1 VSWIHRFSN
10 LFRDGR
16 LHRELDEELQFHIE
30 ARIRDN
36 LAAGMTPQN
45 ARRDALRRFGNQTVT
60 RERMRERDI
69 FGWLDAAWRDLRYAA
84 RTLRKNPGVT
94 VVAVL
99 SLALGIGANTAIF
112 SLIDMV
118 LLKTL
123 PVARPEQLYVL
134 QPAGRQGLGAFSYA
148 GFQTLRDA
156 NQVFSD
162 VFTCSEEG
170 ERWNVIHNGQAE
182 LATGQLVTGNYF
194 SALGVRAIAG
204 RVITPADDNTEMPV
218 AVISYS
224 YWKRKFALDASALGS
239 SLTVNG
245 ISLTIIGVAP
255 AEFFG
260 VAVGFAPEIW
270 APMSLQPRLSHGESL
285 LDAGTW
291 WLLAMG
297 RLKPGV
303 SEQQARANLEV
314 LVPAVQQ
321 AMRISDRF
329 GFDHFS
335 RIELGPGGAGISA
348 LRREFSVPLRILM
361 IVVALVLLIAC
372 ANVANLLLARANA
385 RQAEMAI
392 RIALG
397 GGRARLMRQLLTESM
412 LLAMMGGVVGLVFA
426 LWSSNLLIA
435 FLASSRLTLTL
446 RPHLDLRMLAFT
458 GAVSIATG
466 ILFGVAPALRATRI
480 HLAPALK
487 ENSRSLAGT
496 RMNLGKV
503 LVVLQV
509 AVCLVLL
516 TGAGLFVGTLQN
528 LRTKDL
534 GFNSGNILLMTL
546 EPALAGYKDATLTS
560 LYQQLM
566 ERIDAVPG
574 VRSASLS
581 RWGLIGAGYAGR
593 NVSIPGYTPQTRS
606 DQNTGFNVVGP
617 RFFETN
623 GIPLSAGREFAPADT
638 AAAPRV
644 AIVNQKFARF
654 YFGRENPIGK
664 RFTFPP
670 RPDQPFEIVG
680 VVGDAK
686 YFQLRKQIPRMVFV
700 PFLQSSGMSR
710 MIVAVRTAANPTSMV
725 SILRRE
731 IQAIAKDVPISSVR
745 TQEQQLDA
753 TLVQE
758 RLLATLAGF
767 FSLLALVL
775 TCVGLYGI
783 LSYAV
788 TRRTN
793 EIGVRVALGA
803 SYNDVLWLILR
814 DSVLLVGIGLAIGA
828 VGTLATTRL
837 ISKMLFG
844 LAPHDPATIA
854 AGALLLSA
862 VVAFAGWLPAR
873 RAARVDPM
881 VALRYE

>member
-1 VSWIHRFSN
+1 MSWIHRFSN

-16 LHRELDEELQFHIE
+16 LHRELDEELQFHLE

-36 LAAGMTPQN
+36 LAAGMTLQD
-45 ARRDALRRFGNQTVT
+45 ARRDALQRFGKQTVT
-60 RERMRERDI
+60 REGMRERDI
-69 FGWLDAAWRDLRYAA
+69 LGWLDAAWRDLRYAA

-94 VVAVL
+94 AVAVL

-123 PVARPEQLYVL
+123 PVARPEKLYVL
-134 QPAGRQGLGAFSYA
+134 QPAGRQGLGAFSYM

-194 SALGVRAIAG
+194 SALGVSAIAG
-204 RVITPADDNTEMPV
+204 RAITPADDKAEMPV

-245 ISLTIIGVAP
+245 VSLTIIGVAP
-255 AEFFG
+255 PEFFG

-270 APMSLQPRLSHGESL
+270 VPMSLQPRLSHGESL

-329 GFDHFS
+329 GDHFS

-412 LLAMMGGVVGLVFA
+412 LLAMMGGLVGLVFA

-446 RPHLDLRMLAFT
+446 RPQLDLRMLAFT

-466 ILFGVAPALRATRI
+466 ILFGVAPALRATSI

-487 ENSRSLAGT
+487 ENPRSLAGT

-534 GFNSGNILLMTL
+534 GFNPGNVLLMTL

-581 RWGLIGAGYAGR
+581 RWGLIGAGYAAR

-606 DQNTGFNVVGP
+606 DQNIGLNVVGP

-623 GIPLSAGREFAPADT
+623 GIPLSTGREFVPADT

-654 YFGRENPIGK
+654 YFSRQNPIGK
-664 RFTFPP
+664 RFAFPP
-670 RPDQPFEIVG
+670 RLDQPFEIVG
-680 VVGDAK
+680 VVDDAK
-686 YFQLRKQIPRMVFV
+686 YFQLRREIPRMVLV
-700 PFLQSSGMSR
+700 QSLLSSGMSA

-788 TRRTN
+788 ARRTN

-828 VGTLATTRL
+828 VGTLATTRF

-844 LAPHDPATIA
+844 LAPYDLTTIA
-854 AGALLLSA
+854 SGALLLSA
-862 VVAFAGWLPAR
+862 VAAFAGWLPAR